1 LLFPLEDGA
10 CIVLWSGRLPDCH
23 GLILTTPFEF
33 AIWGNNTDFKVYKR
47 FGPWSVRPPALGR
60 EAFYRPCV
68 GWNRRKLRA

>member
-1 LLFPLEDGA
+1 
-10 CIVLWSGRLPDCH
+10 LPDCH

-47 FGPWSVRPPALGR
+47 FGPWSVRPSALGR
-60 EAFYRPCV
+60 EAFYHPCV